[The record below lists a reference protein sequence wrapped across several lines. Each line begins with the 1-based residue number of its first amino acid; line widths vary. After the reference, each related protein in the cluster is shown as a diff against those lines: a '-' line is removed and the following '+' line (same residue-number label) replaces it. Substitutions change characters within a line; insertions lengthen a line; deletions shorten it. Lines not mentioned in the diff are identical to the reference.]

1 MKKILKRITFL
12 VIIAVIALVAW
23 HFLAGRKSSEVGA
36 LVSEKVT
43 QTTIATT
50 ISATGTVN
58 PADSVEVGTQVSGE
72 ISKIFVDYNDKVKK
86 GQVIAEL
93 DKSKL
98 QATLYQAQVAYES
111 AKTDYQYKKSVYER
125 TKKLS
130 ETNSASTAD
139 LESAEYAMNSAK
151 WAVDKSKSEV
161 DQAKINL
168 GYAVIRSPI
177 NGVVLVRSVDVGQTV
192 AASMSTP
199 TLFVLAKD
207 LSKMKVLADVDEADI
222 GAVKKGQRVEFTVDA
237 YSDDQFKGSVLEVR
251 LNPTTTSNVV
261 TYTVVIEADNS
272 GLKLLPGMTATCTI
286 VTQEVENA
294 LCVPAKALKFTPAE
308 GTPMVDVH
316 DMPRPSKHRDS
327 TSKDND
333 DMGPP
338 DMGGGGFV
346 GGPGGSKKK
355 SSSSS
360 PKVFGNLVWMNL
372 NGKAAPRPVKIGI
385 SDGVNVQV
393 LKGLALGDSVIV
405 SQEDSTSAVTVT
417 SEATSPFM
425 PGPHKK
431 SSAKK

>member
-1 MKKILKRITFL
+1 MKKILKWFAFL
-12 VIIAVIALVAW
+12 AVIAVVAVIAW
-23 HFLAGRKSSEVGA
+23 YFFAGRKSSEAGA
-36 LVSEKVT
+36 LISEKVT
-43 QTTIATT
+43 QMTIATT

-139 LESAEYAMNSAK
+139 LESDEYAMNSAK

-237 YSDDQFKGSVLEVR
+237 YPDDKFKGSVLEVR

-294 LCVPAKALKFTPAE
+294 LCVPAKALKFTPAD
-308 GTPMVDVH
+308 GTPMVDMR
-316 DMPRPSKHRDS
+316 DMPRPQKPSDAA
-327 TSKDND
+327 SKDDD

-338 DMGGGGFV
+338 DMGGGFG

-360 PKVFGNLVWMNL
+360 PKVSGNLVWMNL
-372 NGKAAPRPVKIGI
+372 NGKAAPRPVKTGI
-385 SDGVNVQV
+385 SDGVNVQI
-393 LKGLALGDSVIV
+393 LKGLALGDSVVV
-405 SQEDSTSAVTVT
+405 SQEDSTTAVTAK

-425 PGPHKK
+425 PGPRKK

>member
-1 MKKILKRITFL
+1 MKKILKRIAFL
-12 VIIAVIALVAW
+12 VIIAVVALVIW
-23 HFLAGRKSSEVGA
+23 HFLAGSKASEAGA

-86 GQVIAEL
+86 GQIIAEL

-98 QATLYQAQVAYES
+98 QATLYQAQIAYES

-130 ETNSASTAD
+130 DMNSASAAD
-139 LESAEYAMNSAK
+139 LESDEYAMNSAK

-237 YSDDQFKGSVLEVR
+237 YPDDKFKGSVLEVR

-294 LCVPAKALKFTPAE
+294 LCVPAAALKFTPAE
-308 GTPMVDVH
+308 GTPMVDVQ
-316 DMPRPSKHRDS
+316 DMPRPPKRTDS
-327 TSKDND
+327 ASKDD

-338 DMGGGGFV
+338 PDMAGGFG

-360 PKVFGNLVWMNL
+360 PKVSGNLVWMNL
-372 NGKAAPRPVKIGI
+372 NGKAAPRPVKTGI
-385 SDGVNVQV
+385 SDGVNVQI
-393 LKGLALGDSVIV
+393 LKGLSLGDSVVV
-405 SQEDSTSAVTVT
+405 SQEDSTSAVTT
-417 SEATSPFM
+417 KSEATSPFM
-425 PGPHKK
+425 LGPRKK